1 MIYRWCGTNNNKT
14 KQIYAKK
21 NEKTNNNKA
30 HGEHTHTRY
39 INQKGK
45 NQTKPINNAYTVNS
59 VGKHI
64 PFDGYI
70 ARYIFFPV
78 VIILCRLVIANE
90 RNRSKSQFPHKTSAK
105 LSLWDY

>member
-1 MIYRWCGTNNNKT
+1 MELTITKTNK
-14 KQIYAKK
+14 IYAKK
-21 NEKTNNNKA
+21 KTNEKTNNNKA

-45 NQTKPINNAYTVNS
+45 NQTKQINNAYTVLNS

-70 ARYIFFPV
+70 ARYIFFPF
-78 VIILCRLVIANE
+78 VIILGRLVIANE